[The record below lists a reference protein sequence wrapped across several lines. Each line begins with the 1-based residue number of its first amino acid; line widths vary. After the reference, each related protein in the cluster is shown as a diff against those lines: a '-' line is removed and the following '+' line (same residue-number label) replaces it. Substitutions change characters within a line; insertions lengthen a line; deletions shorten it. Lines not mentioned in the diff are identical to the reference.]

1 VVGGAAV
8 GGAQRVRFPKGERA
22 RLIVNSDSDQVIEI
36 PGYGLSRRVQAGGS
50 ARFYFEAAKA
60 GLFEIQL
67 ERGKTLIGV
76 LQVG

>member
-8 GGAQRVRFPKGERA
+8 GGTQRVRFRTGKRA
-22 RLIVNSDSDQVIEI
+22 RLIVSSDTDQVVEI

-50 ARFYFEAAKA
+50 ARFYFETSKQ

-67 ERGKTLIGV
+67 ERGQTLIGV
-76 LQVG
+76 LEVG